1 MKILAS
7 RWMLAVVIL
16 AHAVSSLPN
25 PQPKP
30 TIDLSENQMVAT
42 DLSTDGQFLV
52 AATTNSQLRVYQL
65 VDNNY
70 KFLAA
75 SPSCR
80 PTDLSISE
88 EQRMGSSS

>member
-7 RWMLAVVIL
+7 RWMLVVVIL
-16 AHAVSSLPN
+16 AQAASSFPN
-25 PQPKP
+25 RQAKP

-52 AATTNSQLRVYQL
+52 VATTNSQLRVYQL
-65 VDNNY
+65 VDNDY

-88 EQRMGSSS
+88 EQRVASSS